1 MFFIIGFS
9 LLLFLAQSENFIEYY
24 QKEFWKRSFDFDG
37 ETSRKSFWTVFG
49 WNLLIELI
57 LVFIGLGTSLESSKK
72 ELSNYFVLVP
82 FYGYIV
88 ISLIPNISIQIR
100 RLRDLGKNPLWILI
114 NFVPLV
120 GGIILLIFYGSI
132 SKEDRRERKF
142 QLIEDLLSK
151 GKIDEEEYKYMRKQI
166 LLKFMD

>member
-82 FYGYIV
+82 FYGYCNLSNSKYFYSNS
-88 ISLIPNISIQIR
+88 SL
-100 RLRDLGKNPLWILI
+100 
-114 NFVPLV
+114 
-120 GGIILLIFYGSI
+120 
-132 SKEDRRERKF
+132 ER
-142 QLIEDLLSK
+142 SW
-151 GKIDEEEYKYMRKQI
+151 EESP
-166 LLKFMD
+166 MDSD